1 MPVIGKG
8 KRSIL
13 FVAEAPGQQEDQS
26 GVQFVGEAGRCL
38 RNILKEIDVDIDD
51 CWKTNAAICRPPGNE
66 ITDLHIESCRPNLLN
81 TIRELKPKVIFLLG
95 ESAVKSLI
103 STEWGDDLGAIGR
116 WVGWN
121 IPSQTYK
128 AWLCPTYHPS
138 YVLRSG
144 SDPTLSKIVKEHF
157 VRGIARETA
166 PLPDYSLAEL
176 SKRVEIITAL
186 NLAQQKLR
194 DLADQRG
201 LLAWDYETT
210 GLKPERPEQQIVSVS
225 FCLNGRETWACP
237 VDSSLF
243 PTLSKVLKNP
253 NLRKIASNMKFEE
266 RWTRTKLGHG
276 VAGWD
281 HDTMLTSHV
290 LDNRGSISSIKFQ
303 TYVNFGVGDYS
314 SSIKPFLQADT
325 ANGLNRI
332 REVPIRDVLLYN
344 GLDSLFEYMVSQL
357 QKGPLNVTP

>member
-1 MPVIGKG
+1 MPVSGKG

-51 CWKTNAAICRPPGNE
+51 CWKTNSAICRPPNND

-103 STEWGDDLGAIGR
+103 STEWGDDLGSIGR

-128 AWLCPTYHPS
+128 SWLCPTYHPS
-138 YVLRSG
+138 HVLRSG

-166 PLPDYSLAEL
+166 PWPDYSLAEL
-176 SKRVEIITAL
+176 SKRVEIFTDPVMGMGAMQDLNTA
-186 NLAQQKLR
+186 K
-194 DLADQRG
+194 G
-201 LLAWDYETT
+201 KLAWDYETT
-210 GLKPERPEQQIVSVS
+210 GLKPERKEQQIVSVS
-225 FCLNGRETWACP
+225 FCLNGTHTFATAIEPYC
-237 VDSSLF
+237 F

-281 HDTMLTSHV
+281 HDTMLASHV

-314 SSIKPFLQADT
+314 SSIKPFSQADT

-332 REVPIRDVLLYN
+332 REVPIRDVLLYC
-344 GLDSLFEYMVSQL
+344 GLDSMFEYMVEEIQE
-357 QKGPLNVTP
+357 GPIYGR